1 MNNINFK
8 EILIKNKLDI
18 EKTSMELIEE
28 VRQEP
33 HFNIFQDQDADNWLD
48 LFVHKKTSN
57 TVYINIS
64 YNYTTPSGEQKE
76 CNFVNLEVLY
86 GWFGIEN
93 YEQAA
98 LFGLKEFLKTI
109 VKYFGL
115 KTL

>member
-33 HFNIFQDQDADNWLD
+33 HFNIFQEQDTDNWLS
-48 LFVHKKTSN
+48 LFVHKKTSDKVKVIISYDYIRN
-57 TVYINIS
+57 GERKGCEFINI
-64 YNYTTPSGEQKE
+64 EI
-76 CNFVNLEVLY
+76 LY